1 MSEEVDNIQDVIDR
15 IMALSGARSLR
26 LAIIFDQYKQ
36 GNITEDDAIEL
47 VQGALSPG
55 KPETII
61 DDSRYMRDLIDAYK
75 SVMELARSALGIVK
89 GI

>member
-1 MSEEVDNIQDVIDR
+1 MSEEVDNIQDAIDR

-26 LAIIFDQYKQ
+26 LAITFDQYKQ